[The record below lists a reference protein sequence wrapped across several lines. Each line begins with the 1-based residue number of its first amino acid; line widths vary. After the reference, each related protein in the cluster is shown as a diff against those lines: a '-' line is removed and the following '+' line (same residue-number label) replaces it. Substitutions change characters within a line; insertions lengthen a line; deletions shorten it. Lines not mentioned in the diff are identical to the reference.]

1 MLAETA
7 LYMGNYQEA
16 AEHADDVIALGDDS
30 QIGGESYSRLWRTES
45 YSGRIFAF
53 NTSNSYYIGI
63 EYGSN
68 DGDYYAVNPAFS
80 FTDKDVRKEYT
91 LYSKEQ
97 NGKMRNLMG
106 KYNMMNKQGTQPSYI
121 NRMRFAGAYFIAAE
135 AYARNNNEPKARERI
150 NHYLQLISA
159 NPIGEEVTGDA
170 LIEAILAEKYKE
182 FVGEGTNY
190 FDLKRI
196 HADVNRLSVWGLAE
210 TAKIKSDDYRW
221 TFPIPASEY
230 KYNNQVS
237 QNEKWPIN
245 R

>member
-1 MLAETA
+1 ME
-7 LYMGNYQEA
+7 N
-16 AEHADDVIALGDDS
+16 
-30 QIGGESYSRLWRTES
+30 
-45 YSGRIFAF
+45 
-53 NTSNSYYIGI
+53 IGI
-63 EYGSN
+63 EYDSN
-68 DGDYYAVNPAFS
+68 EGDYYAVNPAFS
-80 FTDKDVRKEYT
+80 FTDKDVRKKYT
-91 LYSKEQ
+91 LYKKEQ

-135 AYARNNNEPKARERI
+135 AYARNNNEPMARERI

-170 LIEAILAEKYKE
+170 LIEAILTEKFKE

-196 HADVNRLSVWGLAE
+196 HANVNRLSVWGLAA
-210 TAKIKSDDYRW
+210 TTKIKSNDYRW